1 MKMTKG
7 FLGLAVVGLM
17 ATSALA
23 ARNTSATG
31 TETLREPNTANE
43 FGLGLIVGEPTGP
56 TGKLWLSHE
65 SAVDFGLAFS
75 FNNYTLIYSDYL
87 YHFPGA
93 FGNGSAFAARL
104 VPYVGIGGELAFAGN
119 RDNGDDRPY
128 FGRGRDTFGLG
139 VRVPLG
145 MEWFAPRPRLGVFA
159 EIVPGISLIPNTSS
173 FVDAGLGARFYF

>member
-1 MKMTKG
+1 MTLNKSFTG
-7 FLGLAVVGLM
+7 VALVGLM
-17 ATSALA
+17 ATSGFA
-23 ARNTSATG
+23 AGNASMTG
-31 TETLREPNTANE
+31 TDTLRGPNVANE

-75 FNNYTLIYSDYL
+75 FDHYTLIYSDYL

-93 FGNGSAFAARL
+93 FGASSPFAARL
-104 VPYVGIGGELAFAGN
+104 VPYIGIGGAMAFASDRDHGN
-119 RDNGDDRPY
+119 DRPY

-139 VRVPLG
+139 IRVPLG

-159 EIVPGISLIPNTSS
+159 EIVPGVALIPDTSS